1 MQELLLL
8 LTAIVTGAN
17 CFVIAVLKRRV
28 KWLEAVADAQH
39 DTITDL
45 YALSLERK

>member
-1 MQELLLL
+1 MQELPLLI
-8 LTAIVTGAN
+8 TAIVTGAN

-28 KWLEAVADAQH
+28 KWLEDATDAQH
-39 DTITDL
+39 DTITEL